1 MLRTLALFSLLASAH
16 GATPGQ
22 IREAATRALALIQSS
37 QQQWD
42 DGWACASCHHQYL
55 PAIAYQSAREHGLP
69 VDEKI
74 GRADAEMAF
83 RGLSSLDAA
92 LHSGRPLDAP
102 LADSYR
108 LWAAEAAGVA
118 TNLAIQADV
127 RLMARRQYPDG
138 HWASMDQRPPQSNSP
153 FTATALAI
161 RSLRHY
167 SHPNE
172 APDVKL
178 RVARGQAW
186 LHANQPGDTE
196 GCAFRLLGL
205 DWAGE
210 SAFGPATKALLASQQ
225 SDGGWNSIED
235 RASDAY
241 STGEAL
247 VALADAAKI
256 PTSDPAW
263 QRGIEFLLRTQQR
276 DGSWHVA
283 TRLHPPAPLSPEY
296 FESGYPYEHDQYLSI
311 LGANWAV
318 MALARALGPA
328 HKTDPP
334 VHKSPK
340 PDHWAETA
348 LFGSA
353 ANLQQLLD
361 AGLDP
366 NTATP
371 EGTTLLMMA
380 VPDLAKT
387 KLLLDRGAK
396 ADTRARSKFSA
407 LDVAAQYRDSGPV
420 FRLLLERGAQPSS
433 TADTHTP
440 QTAVL
445 AAFSGNA
452 EALRALNPAFLNQ
465 PMIIGNVLYATP
477 LVISSMTGDTD
488 TVRTLL
494 DLGAEIDKPD
504 QEGLTALMWA
514 TLANRTEVARLLLD
528 RGANPNLVDMY
539 TMTALLYAASVDYG
553 DSAILNLLLTHGARK
568 DVKTKEAQTPLDR
581 ARMFHHTRFLKL
593 LGPDVPGRDSSP
605 ASEPRR

>member
-1 MLRTLALFSLLASAH
+1 MIRVLAAFSLLGFAQA
-16 GATPGQ
+16 ATPGQ

-74 GRADAEMAF
+74 AHADAEMAF
-83 RGLSSLDAA
+83 RGLSSLDAV
-92 LHSGRPLDAP
+92 LHSGRPLDVP

-118 TNLAIQADV
+118 NNLAIQADV

-153 FTATALAI
+153 YTATALAI
-161 RSLRHY
+161 RSLSRY
-167 SHPNE
+167 SHPHE
-172 APDVKL
+172 ASYVKE
-178 RVARGQAW
+178 RVVRARAW
-186 LHANQPGDTE
+186 LLANRPNDTE
-196 GCAFRLLGL
+196 GRVFRLMGL
-205 DWAGE
+205 DWSGE
-210 SAFGPATKALLASQQ
+210 AALEQPAKALLATQQ
-225 SDGGWNSIED
+225 PDGGWNSIEG

-247 VALADAAKI
+247 VALSDAAKI
-256 PTSDPAW
+256 PIADSAW
-263 QRGIEFLLRTQQR
+263 QRGIAFLLRTQQK

-296 FESGYPYEHDQYLSI
+296 FESGYPYQHDQYLSM
-311 LGANWAV
+311 LGATWAV

-328 HKTDPP
+328 HTKDLPP
-334 VHKSPK
+334 AAVAPSPGR
-340 PDHWAETA
+340 WAETA
-348 LFGSA
+348 LFGSPEELRHA
-353 ANLQQLLD
+353 LD

-387 KLLLDRGAK
+387 RLLLDRGAK
-396 ADTRARSKFSA
+396 VDARARSKFSA

-420 FRLLLERGAQPSS
+420 FRLLLERGVRVSS
-433 TADTHTP
+433 TPDTHTP
-440 QTAVL
+440 QSAVL
-445 AAFSGNA
+445 AAFAGNV
-452 EALRALNPAFLNQ
+452 EALRALKGISLDQ
-465 PMIIGNVLYATP
+465 PMIVSNVLYATP
-477 LVISSMTGDTD
+477 LIISSMTGDTE

-494 DLGAEIDKPD
+494 DLGAGINKPD
-504 QEGLTALMWA
+504 AEGLTALVWA
-514 TLANRTEVARLLLD
+514 TLANRSDVVRLLLD
-528 RGANPNLVDMY
+528 RGAHPNLVDSY
-539 TMTALLYAASVDYG
+539 GMTALLYAASVDYG
-553 DSAILNLLLTHGARK
+553 DSTVLDLLLTHGADRDAKSK
-568 DVKTKEAQTPLDR
+568 DGQTPLDR
-581 ARMFHHTRFLKL
+581 ARTFNHTRFLKS
-593 LGPDVPGRDSSP
+593 LGR
-605 ASEPRR
+605 